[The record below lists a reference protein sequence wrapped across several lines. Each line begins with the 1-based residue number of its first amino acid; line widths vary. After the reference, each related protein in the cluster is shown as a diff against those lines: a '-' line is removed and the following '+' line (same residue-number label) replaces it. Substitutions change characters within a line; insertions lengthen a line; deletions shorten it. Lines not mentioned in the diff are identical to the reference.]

1 MFDVVSSMN
10 PFQTILILS
19 AAFLAVFG
27 EATLSAPRHWL
38 GAQVDLLPALMV
50 FTALNAGLPTIAL
63 LAVLGGVWFDTFSA
77 NPLGVSI
84 LPLFAVGFP
93 LYLRRDLIL
102 RDLPFAQ
109 VVLGA
114 SASAMVPALTL
125 LMLLSGSQE
134 PLLGWGT
141 IWQWIVMTAG
151 GAVATPFIFELMNWC
166 NRALGYQPRTET
178 SFRQDREIQRG
189 RNLK

>member
-1 MFDVVSSMN
+1 MN

-19 AAFLAVFG
+19 CAFLVVFG
-27 EATLSAPRHWL
+27 EATLSFPRSLL

-50 FTALNAGLPTIAL
+50 YTALNAGLPTVAL
-63 LAVLGGVWFDTFSA
+63 LAVFGGIWFDTFSA

-84 LPLFAVGFP
+84 LPLFAVGLP

-102 RDLPFAQ
+102 RDLPFSQ
-109 VVLGA
+109 LVLGGAA
-114 SASAMVPALTL
+114 SAVAPALTL
-125 LMLLSGSQE
+125 LMLLSGSLD

-141 IWQWIVMTAG
+141 LWQWMVLTVG
-151 GAVATPFIFELMNWC
+151 GAVATPFVFELMNWC
-166 NRALGYQPRTET
+166 NRALGYQPHTET
-178 SFRQDREIQRG
+178 SFRTDREIQRS